1 MSTRSD
7 TPVFCDESGTRSAIL
22 QWSARGAVLLVLLL
36 CMGLAL
42 TLDTQVRLPGLSRLL
57 QSTDIGFGRPQG
69 PATVAVPADPKAPP
83 AVREVELITADTDDR
98 TTIASDT
105 EKRSATTSPTTAA
118 RKAGATT
125 SPAAKPTAHA
135 TSPVAAPPAPA
146 PEPTTSAQRHH
157 PGQVSKPPPSRAQP
171 TTPAD
176 SRANGHGQDNGL
188 AKGKGKE
195 DEVPAAPGA
204 DPTIP

>member
-36 CMGLAL
+36 CTGLAL

-57 QSTDIGFGRPQG
+57 QSSGIGLGRSQG
-69 PATVAVPADPKAPP
+69 PATVAVPADPEARP
-83 AVREVELITADTDDR
+83 AVREDELITSDTDDR
-98 TTIASDT
+98 PISGSDT

-135 TSPVAAPPAPA
+135 TSPVSPA
-146 PEPTTSAQRHH
+146 PEPTTSVQRRPTAQ
-157 PGQVSKPPPSRAQP
+157 VTKPPPSRPQP

-176 SRANGHGQDNGL
+176 SRANGNGQDNGL
-188 AKGKGKE
+188 AKGKGKK
-195 DEVPAAPGA
+195 DEVPQAPGA

>member
-36 CMGLAL
+36 CTGLAL

-57 QSTDIGFGRPQG
+57 QSSDIGFGRPHG
-69 PATVAVPADPKAPP
+69 PATVAVPADPEARP
-83 AVREVELITADTDDR
+83 AVREDELITTDTDDR
-98 TTIASDT
+98 PIIPSDT

-135 TSPVAAPPAPA
+135 TSPVSTPPA
-146 PEPTTSAQRHH
+146 PEPTTSVQRQP
-157 PGQVSKPPPSRAQP
+157 PGQVRKPPPSRAQP

-176 SRANGHGQDNGL
+176 SRANGNGQDNGL
-188 AKGKGKE
+188 AKGKGKK
-195 DEVPAAPGA
+195 DEVPQAPGA